1 MSYQDDDSCCGASS
15 DEDEESDD
23 LYGDKEDEDADV
35 EDVEYVQEEGGKGA
49 IEAEEESYGY
59 GSYHDSVDREV
70 ACAAYHGMEEDES
83 YAYNYVEGNYPGY
96 RENLYDQDD
105 SYGES
110 DYNHGG
116 SNDEDGDCSGI
127 EEAYLF
133 GQLKELALTFHTG
146 QYDHEIEGA
155 LSSESSATT
164 HAGDVQDIRP
174 TDWEERRAIST
185 ESLKLQL
192 QEYTRIVGGGRTRT
206 DVGVLSCFRLTSS
219 STPRTLEHEEEHMV
233 PHDPYIDSYWQDL
246 FTAIVNATN
255 ENIAQISSIC
265 IEKVEMKREIVAA
278 LVSSLSGRAVCSIK
292 SIKFVDTNLGR
303 EGVISLST
311 LMEQSV
317 GLWTLNLSHN
327 RIGDMNAA
335 LCLSRALKP
344 HLSMDFLIMSH
355 CDLGNDP
362 DILSVI
368 LQSDVKHIVL
378 SHNNID
384 SLGAIK
390 ISEYLEGNP
399 PVKFLTLDDN
409 YFNDDDAIFLSGALK
424 KNTNLSRLYIRR
436 NDFTPVGVKTLF
448 ASLFDVSSL
457 NTISESNHVCKLYVF
472 NSSANF
478 QTLSSA
484 IQDLDLLDSGIG
496 QTLFSAI
503 NQDLD
508 RHSKILL
515 ALHDK
520 ESFLEHLT
528 DVPVELM
535 PAVLAFLQREMN
547 KDLFGGGARG
557 SERIRAQ
564 SMNKVYFAM
573 RWWNMPLLYS
583 FHRCVSSGTKR
594 NRIEERYWNRIE
606 RYCNHVESSRDVST

>member
-1 MSYQDDDSCCGASS
+1 MSYQDDDSGCGASC

-23 LYGDKEDEDADV
+23 LSEDEEDEDADV
-35 EDVEYVQEEGGKGA
+35 EDVEDVQEEGGKGA
-49 IEAEEESYGY
+49 IEAEEESYSY
-59 GSYHDSVDREV
+59 GSYHDSVDREG
-70 ACAAYHGMEEDES
+70 AYAAYHGMEEDEIG
-83 YAYNYVEGNYPGY
+83 AYHG
-96 RENLYDQDD
+96 D
-105 SYGES
+105 S
-110 DYNHGG
+110 DYYNPS
-116 SNDEDGDCSGI
+116 SNEDGDYIGI
-127 EEAYLF
+127 GEGYIF
-133 GQLKELALTFHTG
+133 GQLKVLALTFHTG
-146 QYDHEIEGA
+146 QYDYYIEHA
-155 LSSESSATT
+155 LSSDSSATA

-174 TDWEERRAIST
+174 ANWEERRAISK

-192 QEYTRIVGGGRTRT
+192 QEYTRVVGGRCTIA
-206 DVGVLSCFRLTSS
+206 DVGVLSCFRLTSR
-219 STPRTLEHEEEHMV
+219 STPRTLENQIQRRTIEEEHIV
-233 PHDPYIDSYWQDL
+233 PHDPYIDSYWQEL

-255 ENIAQISSIC
+255 ENISKISSIC
-265 IEKVEMKREIVAA
+265 IEKVEMKGEIVSA
-278 LVSSLSGRAVCSIK
+278 LVNSLCGKAVNSIT
-292 SIKFVDTNLGR
+292 SIKFVDTNLGG

-311 LMEQSV
+311 LMEQST

-327 RIGDMNAA
+327 RIGDMNSA

-384 SLGAIK
+384 SLGAVK

-409 YFNDDDAIFLSGALK
+409 DFNDDDAIFISGALK

-436 NDFTPVGVKTLF
+436 NHFTPVGVKTLF
-448 ASLFDVSSL
+448 ASLFDVTSL
-457 NTISESNHVCKLYVF
+457 NTISESNHVCKLHVS
-472 NSSANF
+472 NSHANLE
-478 QTLSSA
+478 TLSTPFN
-484 IQDLDLLDSGIG
+484 QDYSPANVE
-496 QTLFSAI
+496 TLFSAF

-508 RHSKILL
+508 RYSKILL

-520 ESFLEHLT
+520 ESFFKYLT

-535 PAVLAFLQREMN
+535 PDVLVFLQRKMN
-547 KDLFGGGARG
+547 NDLFGGGTRG
-557 SERIRAQ
+557 SERVRTQ
-564 SMNKVYFAM
+564 SMNKVYSAM

-594 NRIEERYWNRIE
+594 KRGAVGKR
-606 RYCNHVESSRDVST
+606 VELSLDVTSEVTGKVG